1 MDKIICSIVTP
12 TFNRVSYLPAL
23 FESVK
28 AQHMRLIEH
37 IIVDNM
43 SSDNTPEL
51 VEEYRSAVPYPVVYI
66 REQDHG
72 IYNAMNKGITA
83 ARGTW
88 VHILNSDDC
97 YAEADVLSQV
107 FTHDAELY
115 DAIACAIEVA
125 DPAAN
130 EIRTYQPHYSQAE
143 KVYRLPHP
151 GVIIKNTFYRDHG
164 TYNEHFRIVADVVFS
179 LKYLQRAKLI
189 FIAKPLVRMAA
200 GGISYKMTM
209 RHFYERFLCTFLYQP
224 ISIINKLRI
233 FANDILLLLKVKSR
247 NNKS

>member
-1 MDKIICSIVTP
+1 LDNIICSIVTP
-12 TFNRVSYLPAL
+12 TFNRASYLPAL

-28 AQHMRLIEH
+28 AQHMRSIEH
-37 IIVDNM
+37 IVVDNM
-43 SSDNTPEL
+43 SSDNTPEI
-51 VEEYRSAVPYPVVYI
+51 VEQYSSAVPYPVIYI
-66 REQDHG
+66 REKDSG
-72 IYNAMNKGITA
+72 IYNAMNKGIAA

-97 YAEADVLSQV
+97 YAGADVLAQV

-115 DAIACAIEVA
+115 DAISCAVKVVN
-125 DPAAN
+125 PATN
-130 EIRTYQPHYSQAE
+130 EIRTYQPHFSHAE

-151 GVIIKNTFYRDHG
+151 GVIIKNIFYRDNG

-189 FIAKPLVRMAA
+189 LIAEPLVQMAA
-200 GGISYKMTM
+200 GGLSDKMTL
-209 RHFYERFLCTFLYQP
+209 RHFYERLLCTFRYQP

-233 FANDILLLLKVKSR
+233 IANDILLLLKAKSR
-247 NNKS
+247 SKKS